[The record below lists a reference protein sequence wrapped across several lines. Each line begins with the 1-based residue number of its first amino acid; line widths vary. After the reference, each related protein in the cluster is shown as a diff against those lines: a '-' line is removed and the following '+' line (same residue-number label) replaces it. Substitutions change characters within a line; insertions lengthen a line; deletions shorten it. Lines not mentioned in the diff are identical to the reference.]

1 MTPRQLSVGIL
12 LTVLAGL
19 VFSAMDG
26 LSKHLTGALPV
37 LQIVWARYASQ
48 TVLMALFL
56 GATTGTAFL
65 RTRRPVLQLLRG
77 ATLLVTTLLM
87 YAALSRVP
95 LADAT
100 AVLFFSPMMVTLL
113 SVAFLGERIG
123 PPRILAVA
131 AGFGGVLLVLRP
143 GLGSMH
149 PALLLVVAAAV
160 TNAAFLLM
168 TRALAGRDDAASTQF
183 NTTAAGAV
191 ILTALVLPGW
201 TTPPTANWL
210 PMVLIGVAGTVGHF
224 LLVMAFSR
232 APASLLS
239 PFLYSQVAGAAL
251 ISVFVFGDP
260 LHPATLAGALVLV
273 ASGVAIWWRENRGR
287 VAELAAGRGGPQP
300 PHGK

>member
-1 MTPRQLSVGIL
+1 MRGS
-12 LTVLAGL
+12 
-19 VFSAMDG
+19 
-26 LSKHLTGALPV
+26 
-37 LQIVWARYASQ
+37 SQ
-48 TVLMALFL
+48 TVADR
-56 GATTGTAFL
+56 GADSVS
-65 RTRRPVLQLLRG
+65 RDRRYRDRRPVARVG
-77 ATLLVTTLLM
+77 AVE
-87 YAALSRVP
+87 RVEQPRRCRDEVARRRQRVVARHLAEADQP
-95 LADAT
+95 LAGA
-100 AVLFFSPMMVTLL
+100 
-113 SVAFLGERIG
+113 R
-123 PPRILAVA
+123 
-131 AGFGGVLLVLRP
+131 FGGVEAERLARR
-143 GLGSMH
+143 
-149 PALLLVVAAAV
+149 VV
-160 TNAAFLLM
+160 
-168 TRALAGRDDAASTQF
+168 RGELAGRDDAASTQF

-191 ILTALVLPGW
+191 ILTVLVLPGW